1 LKLLTFKG
9 GVHPPYRKELAS
21 SKPIEVLPPPSVVK
35 VFLANH
41 GGAPAKLLVKEGDV
55 VKLGQKIGE
64 AAGFISANVHASLAG
79 TVKGVEKIL
88 HPIQERPM
96 EAVVIEK
103 SEGVEEWELITPHG
117 DFNRFTPKEVV
128 DIIREAGI
136 VGLGGAMFPTHVKLV
151 PPEGKKVD
159 LLVINGA
166 ECEPYLTV
174 DHRLMLEKSAE
185 IVKGVKVLMHALG
198 VTRAIVGIESNKFDA
213 VEKMKAVCRGEPIEV
228 AVLKTKYP
236 QGAEKQ
242 LIYALTKRI
251 VPSGGLPL
259 DVGVVVQNVGT
270 CFAVYEAVEHGKPL
284 IERCLTVT
292 GKGVKN
298 TANLVVRIGTLTSTI
313 LDHVGGFADSVDR
326 VLFGGPMMGIAVRSL
341 DTPIL
346 KGTSGITVLTK
357 EEVKGPPQKSC
368 IRCSRCVEACPMNLQ
383 PYLLDLLAKKRLY
396 DQAVEQGLMDCIECG
411 SCSYICPSGIEHVKS
426 IKLAKKVYR
435 ALRGGG
441 KK

>member
-1 LKLLTFKG
+1 
-9 GVHPPYRKELAS
+9 
-21 SKPIEVLPPPSVVK
+21 VK

-41 GGAPAKLLVKEGDV
+41 GGAPAKLVVQEGDV

-103 SEGVEEWELITPHG
+103 TEGTEEWELITPHG
-117 DFNRFTPKEVV
+117 DFNRFTSKEVV
-128 DIIREAGI
+128 EIIKEAGI

-151 PPEGKKVD
+151 PPEGKKID

-174 DHRLMLEKSAE
+174 DHRLMLERSAE
-185 IVKGVKVLMHALG
+185 IVKGVKILMHALG
-198 VTRAIVGIESNKFDA
+198 VARAIIGIESNKMDA
-213 VEKMKAVCRGEPIEV
+213 VERMKTVCQGEPIEV

-270 CFAVYEAVEHGKPL
+270 CFAVYNAVEHGKPL

-313 LDHVGGFADSVDR
+313 LDHVGGLADDVDR
-326 VLFGGPMMGIAVRSL
+326 ILFGGPMMGIAIRSL

-368 IRCSRCVEACPMNLQ
+368 IRCSRCVEACPMDLQ